1 MPMADNTISTASD
14 LDLAEALRQRL
25 EQPTTEQG
33 RALALALEAWCSWRL
48 KAELKR
54 DAES

>member
-1 MPMADNTISTASD
+1 MHDDDSIRSASD

-33 RALALALEAWCSWRL
+33 RALALALDAWCSWRVKAKLQL
-48 KAELKR
+48 KDSKH
-54 DAES
+54 